1 MQCSGPTRR
10 DIIEYLPNAVFLKSL
25 EGSILDVNHQACK
38 VISYSREK
46 LLRMEVDD
54 LVLENAPSFFPEKFD
69 KPPRSVKPL
78 IKPRKY
84 KVPSH
89 L

>member
-1 MQCSGPTRR
+1 MQCSVPTRR
-10 DIIEYLPNAVFLKSL
+10 EIIEYLPDTVFLKAL
-25 EGSILDVNHQACK
+25 EGSILDFSNQACK
-38 VISYSREK
+38 MLGYGREE
-46 LLRMEVDD
+46 LLRIEVAD
-54 LVLENAPSFFPEKFD
+54 LVPKNVRSFFPEKVD
-69 KPPRSVKPL
+69 KATRSLKPL

>member
-25 EGSILDVNHQACK
+25 EGSILDFSNQACK
-38 VISYSREK
+38 MLSYGGEE
-46 LLRMEVDD
+46 LLRIEVAD
-54 LVLENAPSFFPEKFD
+54 LVPKNVLSFFPEKVD
-69 KPPRSVKPL
+69 KATRSFKPL